1 MKFQKTLFQK
11 FEEKNCFF
19 GLDAYDGSHRYED
32 YFSFHHSQD
41 FACWIDSLGVPEM
54 LNYVKSD

>member
-11 FEEKNCFF
+11 SEEKNCFF
-19 GLDAYDGSHRYED
+19 GLDAYDGPTGMKTISL
-32 YFSFHHSQD
+32 STTQD
-41 FACWIDSLGVPEM
+41 FACWIGSLGVPEM